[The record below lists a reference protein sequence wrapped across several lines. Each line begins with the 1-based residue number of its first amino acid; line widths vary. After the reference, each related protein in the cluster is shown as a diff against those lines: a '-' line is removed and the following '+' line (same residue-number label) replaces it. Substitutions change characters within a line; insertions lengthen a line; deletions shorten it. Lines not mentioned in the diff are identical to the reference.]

1 MIIKCNKKKFFFNEY
16 CIQKGFK
23 YTKNF
28 FKIQNET
35 CSSLRKKLFQLTKIK
50 FNMNIEYNNFDILSI
65 NDTFLKYYII
75 QIETIDSKD
84 SIFVFLSHIH
94 INTFVE
100 LIFGKNIVKFN
111 DNPDHLFVSSKKY
124 IINEIII
131 GLIQLYNHLFNNIF
145 CFDKK
150 YKIFKKKIDF
160 STLDVFLNNIFFT
173 INHIFKSEFLE
184 LSCMIIFSIEYLKVF
199 EKKFHSVSCVKSNS
213 VVFKTQKIL
222 LKHIHNIKLKLLVK
236 LEKNTIFL
244 KKILNLKLY
253 DIVNIKKPNM
263 LIVQTKDSIPIL
275 RGKYYSDEYRSMI
288 YVKENFLNI
297 SDNHNKTIV
306 SVNETDD
313 TNHSNINLL
322 KSSTVNSEI
331 NNICL
336 EDRSFFSFDIEK
348 LKNSILSNVKLDV
361 EMMIGN
367 FEMKIQD
374 LIKIKTGSVIYLD
387 ILNHIQVNIVVNNIL
402 IAKGEFVYLNDKYGV
417 RIIKIF
423 QNINS

>member
-1 MIIKCNKKKFFFNEY
+1 M
-16 CIQKGFK
+16 
-23 YTKNF
+23 
-28 FKIQNET
+28 
-35 CSSLRKKLFQLTKIK
+35 
-50 FNMNIEYNNFDILSI
+50 
-65 NDTFLKYYII
+65 
-75 QIETIDSKD
+75 
-84 SIFVFLSHIH
+84 
-94 INTFVE
+94 
-100 LIFGKNIVKFN
+100 
-111 DNPDHLFVSSKKY
+111 
-124 IINEIII
+124 
-131 GLIQLYNHLFNNIF
+131 
-145 CFDKK
+145 
-150 YKIFKKKIDF
+150 
-160 STLDVFLNNIFFT
+160 
-173 INHIFKSEFLE
+173 
-184 LSCMIIFSIEYLKVF
+184 
-199 EKKFHSVSCVKSNS
+199 
-213 VVFKTQKIL
+213 
-222 LKHIHNIKLKLLVK
+222 
-236 LEKNTIFL
+236 
-244 KKILNLKLY
+244 
-253 DIVNIKKPNM
+253 
-263 LIVQTKDSIPIL
+263 
-275 RGKYYSDEYRSMI
+275 
-288 YVKENFLNI
+288 